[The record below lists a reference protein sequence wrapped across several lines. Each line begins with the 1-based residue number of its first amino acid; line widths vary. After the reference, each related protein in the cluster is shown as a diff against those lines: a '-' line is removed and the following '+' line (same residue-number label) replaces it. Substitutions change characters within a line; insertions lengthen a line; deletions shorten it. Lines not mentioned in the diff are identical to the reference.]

1 MAGFTIGIM
10 IRNRIASLP
19 HPSFSAASSNSL
31 GIPRKNWTIRKI
43 KNAPPKNQGR
53 TRAVLVS
60 MRCSFFSIIYWG
72 TTITCCGIIM
82 VSITHPNQNTENL
95 NLILE
100 SA

>member
-10 IRNRIASLP
+10 IRNRIA
-19 HPSFSAASSNSL
+19 SAASSNSL

-60 MRCSFFSIIYWG
+60 MRCSF
-72 TTITCCGIIM
+72 
-82 VSITHPNQNTENL
+82 
-95 NLILE
+95 
-100 SA
+100 

>member
-43 KNAPPKNQGR
+43 KNAPPKNQGG

-60 MRCSFFSIIYWG
+60 MRCSF
-72 TTITCCGIIM
+72 
-82 VSITHPNQNTENL
+82 
-95 NLILE
+95 
-100 SA
+100 